1 MKEQRNTARGMLLI
15 ISIGVLLAAVGC
27 KDETLSN
34 QVRPQ
39 PNRYK
44 QGGQGGPPPGVEGS
58 ATKGGS
64 KTGE

>member
-1 MKEQRNTARGMLLI
+1 MLLI